1 MISRKSIIAT
11 LIVIGVLTSI
21 IGAYISLVIAEEKL
35 PLVVKYVSMETKYY
49 NVTLPETDTKF
60 TVPSGKII
68 LLPLQ
73 IYDYLD
79 DELKEYLR
87 INKSSAKA
95 NITFS
100 VNTENTL
107 EIRIYR
113 GSWESSPQSIDSSAY
128 GWKNYTLPLD
138 VNEIYYLSFRNKGR
152 STTNV
157 EVYINISYLYH
168 HLREKTEVKVELNR
182 SLWLSGLI
190 LIIVGVVVI
199 IGAGFIKY

>member
-1 MISRKSIIAT
+1 MISRKSIVAT
-11 LIVIGVLTSI
+11 LIAIGVLISV
-21 IGAYISLVIAEEKL
+21 IGAYISFVIAEEKI
-35 PLVVKYVSMETKYY
+35 PVVVKYVSMENEYF
-49 NVTLPETDTKF
+49 NVALSETDAKF

-79 DELKEYLR
+79 NELKAYLR

-100 VNTENTL
+100 INTDNIL

-113 GSWESSPQSIDSSAY
+113 GSWESPPQSIDSSAY
-128 GWKNYTLPLD
+128 GYKNYTLPFD
-138 VNEIYYLSFRNKGR
+138 ANEIYYLSFRNKGR

-157 EVYINISYLYH
+157 EVFINISYLYP
-168 HLREKTEVKVELNR
+168 HLREKTEIKVELNR
-182 SLWLSGLI
+182 SLWLLGLM
-190 LIIVGVVVI
+190 LIVVGVVAI